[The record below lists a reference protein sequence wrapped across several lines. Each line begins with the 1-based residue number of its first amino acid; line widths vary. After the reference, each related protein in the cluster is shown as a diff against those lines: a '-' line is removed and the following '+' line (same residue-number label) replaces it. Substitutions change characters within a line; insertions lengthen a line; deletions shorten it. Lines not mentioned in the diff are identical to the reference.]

1 MAKRCKPSPVGCHRS
16 TCLKENTLCVSLV
29 KHFQSRKT
37 QVLNMLLVFGDGCV
51 PQCSTWANPGGK
63 CPLSNV
69 ACMLSPQCIAGSCCR
84 REYFLLDTG
93 AGQSWLRFPHM
104 YNIKAQDPEQTPEY
118 KSMVSL
124 AVSYGLHVDTLNKW
138 EPGFVLQR
146 CSSLVSWS
154 SFVNQNTATTQAKT
168 SICWALIS
176 SISSS

>member
-1 MAKRCKPSPVGCHRS
+1 MGCKSC
-16 TCLKENTLCVSLV
+16 TCLKENSLCVSFV
-29 KHFQSRKT
+29 KHFQFRKT
-37 QVLNMLLVFGDGCV
+37 QVLNMLLVYGDGCV
-51 PQCSTWANPGGK
+51 PQCSAWTKHGGK

-69 ACMLSPQCIAGSCCR
+69 ACMLSPQCIDGSCCR

-93 AGQSWLRFPHM
+93 AGQSWLRFPHIRTISRPKIP
-104 YNIKAQDPEQTPEY
+104 NRNLST

-124 AVSYGLHVDTLNKW
+124 AVTSGFHVDTLNKW
-138 EPGFVLQR
+138 ESRFVLQR

-154 SFVNQNTATTQAKT
+154 SFVNQNTATTQPSKT